1 MALDLIHTNHVT
13 SLATGRIANAKRA
26 FSTRRVALDDAKTLI
41 SGAVTPRI
49 GDVLL
54 AVVDKIGSHPKL
66 ELPSGRRA
74 QLSVGDEI
82 VVAYGNRYAPDQFEA
97 LIGDSLAPC
106 HLVAAGGVAATKVA
120 KHEAMANPT
129 RITPVGLLGHAN
141 GDRFNLSQYAITVDP
156 RRRPITAVLVAGT
169 SMNAGKTMT
178 AAGLV
183 HAFAKA
189 GHKVAGIKSTGTGA
203 GGDLWLMSDMG
214 AHTVL
219 DFTDAGLP
227 STYLAPAAQLERTVL
242 GLIGHASDL
251 GCEVAVVEVADGL
264 QHEETAT
271 LLRSPAIREA
281 AAGIVFAANDALGAK
296 AGLKTLEE
304 WDYRVLALSGQL
316 TRSPLAMREA
326 ARSTSM
332 SVVTLAEIQ
341 AGCLNSSI
349 LQATAHGA
357 SAFLA
362 AGREAA

>member
-1 MALDLIHTNHVT
+1 MALDLISTNHVT
-13 SLATGRIANAKRA
+13 ALATGRIDRAKRA
-26 FSTRRVALDDAKTLI
+26 FTTRRVDLDDARTLI
-41 SGAVTPRI
+41 SGAVVPRI
-49 GDVLL
+49 GDLVL

-82 VVAYGNRYAPDQFEA
+82 VVAFGNRYAPDQFEA
-97 LIGDSLAPC
+97 LIGESLDRC

-120 KHEAMANPT
+120 KHETMASPT
-129 RITPVGLLGHAN
+129 RIAPVGLLGRAN
-141 GDRFNLSQYAITVDP
+141 GERLNLAQYAVSLDT

-227 STYLAPAAQLERTVL
+227 STYMVPAEQIEKTVL
-242 GLIGHASDL
+242 GLIGHASDR
-251 GCEVAVVEVADGL
+251 GCDVAVVEVADGL

-271 LLRSPAIREA
+271 VLRSAAIREA
-281 AAGIVFAANDALGAK
+281 AVGIVFAANDALGAQ
-296 AGLKTLEE
+296 AGLRTLVE

-316 TRSPLAMREA
+316 TRSPLATREA
-326 ARSTSM
+326 ARSIGV

-341 AGCLNSSI
+341 AGCLTSSI
-349 LQATAHGA
+349 LAPAVYGA

>member
-1 MALDLIHTNHVT
+1 MAFDLIRTSDVT
-13 SLATGRIANAKRA
+13 ALATGRLAKAKRS
-26 FSTRRVALDDAKTLI
+26 FTTRRVELEDAQALIAGT
-41 SGAVTPRI
+41 AAPRI
-49 GDVLL
+49 GDLVL
-54 AVVDKIGSHPKL
+54 AVVDKIGSHTKL

-82 VVAYGNRYAPDQFEA
+82 VVAFGNRYAPDQFEA
-97 LIGDSLAPC
+97 LIGDNLDPC
-106 HLVAAGGVAATKVA
+106 HLVAAGGVASTKVA
-120 KHEAMANPT
+120 KHDAMANPT
-129 RITPVGLLGHAN
+129 RITPVGLLARDN
-141 GDRFNLSQYAITVDP
+141 GERLNLAQYALSLDT
-156 RRRPITAVLVAGT
+156 RCRPITVVLVAGT

-227 STYLAPAAQLERTVL
+227 STYLAPVDQIERTVL
-242 GLIGHASDL
+242 GLIGHAGDL
-251 GCEVAVVEVADGL
+251 GCDVAVVEVADGL

-271 LLRSPAIREA
+271 LLRSSAVRA
-281 AAGIVFAANDALGAK
+281 AAVGIVFAANDALGAK
-296 AGLKTLEE
+296 AGLRTLQD

-316 TRSPLAMREA
+316 TRSPLAMRES
-326 ARSTSM
+326 ARSTGTP
-332 SVVTLAEIQ
+332 VVTLAEIQ

-349 LQATAHGA
+349 LAPAPYGA
-357 SAFLA
+357 SAFLT
-362 AGREAA
+362 AGLEAA